1 MESDS
6 LTLDKS
12 IWAAVRS
19 FGAEISKRATVR
31 LRTLFERAD
40 RCKPVSCAQSL
51 GLTLCDSTFFVWRH
65 LTAQIKNHEP
75 FRVFL
80 SSWAHVTWV
89 IRYIRSTCA
98 GLIRSTAPGDWAQLH
113 KFLCVKLSPVSWSS
127 WAHETCADRSVRPN
141 NVESHPV
148 ALPDRSLATAPASAE
163 SRKSGI
169 PPYIS
174 CEKSKREVLKHILK
188 EAGEPSKP

>member
-113 KFLCVKLSPVSWSS
+113 KFLCVKLSPVSCLEQLRPW
-127 WAHETCADRSVRPN
+127 VRPARIGPYAQITL
-141 NVESHPV
+141 E
-148 ALPDRSLATAPASAE
+148 ATQSL
-163 SRKSGI
+163 
-169 PPYIS
+169 YQIS
-174 CEKSKREVLKHILK
+174 L
-188 EAGEPSKP
+188 